1 MPLATPAHICWV
13 FSFGALFSLPAC
25 TANTERADRAKV
37 TEMNRRSEFFYKNKA
52 INNYFLFSLPAC
64 TANTERA
71 GGSPLPRDLCKR
83 LPAAGILLLQH
94 LVFRDLF
101 TRLPAAALLPTS
113 PAAAQQPP
121 RRWCFL
127 FFFVFLLVF
136 LLSFFVSPLPHP
148 SSWQS
153 IFFFVYPPHSSAC
166 QSNFFVSFLYCI
178 PSPFFCVSE
187 ELRIVGAAMKIVLR
201 VLIWCALCV
210 LRVPGVHCVFAGCIH
225 TNAHT

>member
-25 TANTERADRAKV
+25 TANTKRADRAKV

-153 IFFFVYPPHSSAC
+153 IFFLYTLPIPLRVNRIFLYRFYIVYPPHSSAC
-166 QSNFFVSFLYCI
+166 RKN
-178 PSPFFCVSE
+178 
-187 ELRIVGAAMKIVLR
+187 
-201 VLIWCALCV
+201 
-210 LRVPGVHCVFAGCIH
+210 
-225 TNAHT
+225 